1 MKTISSIATLALAAL
16 TIPAGAY
23 QKAENIEEAQSKAG
37 SEGIVLV
44 TYAEGWDKYSKK
56 TALEMLENP
65 AVKKALGKAVVLKW
79 GVPNVSTKEQNE
91 ANSKRFGKL
100 DLSFPNAYPAFIFY
114 NKEGQR
120 LADLCIRFDERKR
133 PRLMARRIKETISAM
148 EKQAE
153 LLDKAGQASGLEQ
166 ARLLGQAA
174 IVPGLNKP
182 RDIAKRIQQADPDG
196 QTGMHQMAT
205 LNLYERAIQSAGT
218 KDWEATL
225 AEIKTIMKN
234 PNLSID
240 QQQQACCICIGLLRR
255 HGGLARK
262 EELKA
267 MIDKLESLNP
277 DSLLGQSARDA
288 RRLWVRELSLAEG
301 WSPDVIPSDT
311 TPVEIM
317 GEIPM
322 KSAGTYVVTF
332 KYTSGTHAAKIAA
345 LELYDGKK
353 KVAEDRHAGSTGHQS
368 SNNVYT
374 LNVPADVRNPRL
386 YVTFNM
392 GNDRNSHGMISVEKK

>member
-1 MKTISSIATLALAAL
+1 MKTISTLAMLPLAAL
-16 TIPAGAY
+16 SFTAGAY
-23 QKAENIEEAQSKAG
+23 QKADTIEEAQSKAG
-37 SEGIVLV
+37 KEGIVLV

-56 TALEMLENP
+56 TAMDMLESP
-65 AVKKALGKAVVLKW
+65 AVKKALGKAVVLTL
-79 GVPNVSTKEQNE
+79 GVPDISTKEDHE
-91 ANSKRFGKL
+91 ANAKRFGKM
-100 DLSFPNAYPAFIFY
+100 DLSFPDRYPAFIFY
-114 NKEGQR
+114 NKEGYR
-120 LADLCIRFDERKR
+120 LADLCISFDERKKHK
-133 PRLMARRIKETISAM
+133 LMARRIKETISAM

-153 LLDKAGQASGLEQ
+153 LLAKADKASGLEQ

-174 IVPGLNKP
+174 VVPGLRKP
-182 RDIAKRIQQADPDG
+182 QDVARRIQQADPDG

-205 LNLYERAIQSAGT
+205 LNLYDKAIASADT

-225 AEIKTIMKN
+225 AETKALIKN
-234 PNLSID
+234 PHLSID

-262 EELKA
+262 AELKA
-267 MIDKLESLNP
+267 MIDQLESLNP

-288 RRLWVRELSLAEG
+288 RRLWVRELTLAEG

-317 GEIPM
+317 GPIPM
-322 KSAGTYVVTF
+322 KSAGTYTVTF
-332 KYTSGTHAAKIAA
+332 TYTSGNHAAKITA

-353 KVAEDRHAGSTGHQS
+353 KIAEDRHTGSTGHRS

-374 LNVPADVRNPRL
+374 LNVPSALRKPRL
-386 YVTFNM
+386 LVTFDM
-392 GNDRNSHGMISVEKK
+392 GNNRTSYGMITVEKK

>member
-1 MKTISSIATLALAAL
+1 MKNISTIAMLSLAAL

-37 SEGIVLV
+37 KEGIVLV

-56 TALEMLENP
+56 TAMDMLESP
-65 AVKKALGKAVVLKW
+65 AVKKALGNAVVLKW

-91 ANSKRFGKL
+91 ANAKRFGKI
-100 DLSFPNAYPAFIFY
+100 DLSFPDRYPAFIFY
-114 NKEGQR
+114 NKEGYR
-120 LADLCIRFDERKR
+120 LADLCISFDERKKHK
-133 PRLMARRIKETISAM
+133 LMARRIKETISAM
-148 EKQAE
+148 EKQAD
-153 LLDKAGQASGLEQ
+153 LLARADQASGLEQ
-166 ARLLGQAA
+166 ARLLGEASV
-174 IVPGLNKP
+174 VPGLRKP
-182 RDIAKRIQQADPDG
+182 KDVAKRIQQADPDG
-196 QTGMHQMAT
+196 QTGMHQLVT
-205 LNLYERAIQSAGT
+205 LNLYATAIESAGT

-225 AEIKTIMKN
+225 AEIKSIMKN
-234 PNLSID
+234 PNLSVD

-277 DSLLGQSARDA
+277 DSLLGQSAKDA
-288 RRLWVRELSLAEG
+288 RRLWVRDLTLAEG

-322 KSAGTYVVTF
+322 KSAGTYTVTF
-332 KYTSGTHAAKIAA
+332 KYTSGTHAARIAA

-353 KVAEDRHAGSTGHQS
+353 KVAEDRHTGSTGHQS

-374 LNVPADVRNPRL
+374 LNVPASVRNPRL
-386 YVTFNM
+386 YVTFDMASN
-392 GNDRNSHGMISVEKK
+392 RNSYGTITVEKK

>member
-1 MKTISSIATLALAAL
+1 MKTISTLAMLPLAAL
-16 TIPAGAY
+16 SFTAGAY
-23 QKAENIEEAQSKAG
+23 QKANTIEEAQSKAG
-37 SEGIVLV
+37 KEGIVLV

-56 TALEMLENP
+56 TALDMLENP
-65 AVKKALGKAVVLKW
+65 AVKKALGKAVVLTL
-79 GVPNVSTKEQNE
+79 GVPDISTKEDHE
-91 ANSKRFGKL
+91 ANAKRFGKI
-100 DLSFPNAYPAFIFY
+100 DLSFPDRYPAFIFY
-114 NKEGQR
+114 NKEGYR
-120 LADLCIRFDERKR
+120 LADLCISFDERKKHK
-133 PRLMARRIKETISAM
+133 LMARRIKEIISAM

-153 LLDKAGQASGLEQ
+153 LLAKADKASGLEQ

-174 IVPGLNKP
+174 VVPGLRKP
-182 RDIAKRIQQADPDG
+182 QDVARRIQQADPDG

-205 LNLYERAIQSAGT
+205 LNLYDKAIASAGT

-225 AEIKTIMKN
+225 AETKALIKN
-234 PNLSID
+234 PHLSID

-262 EELKA
+262 AELKA
-267 MIDKLESLNP
+267 MIDQLESLNP

-288 RRLWVRELSLAEG
+288 RRLWVRELTLADG

-317 GEIPM
+317 GPIPM
-322 KSAGTYVVTF
+322 KSAGTYTVTF
-332 KYTSGTHAAKIAA
+332 TYTSGNHAAKITA

-353 KVAEDRHAGSTGHQS
+353 KIAEDRHTGSTGHQS

-374 LNVPADVRNPRL
+374 LNVSSALRKPRL
-386 YVTFNM
+386 LVTFDM
-392 GNDRNSHGMISVEKK
+392 GNNRTSYGMITVEKK